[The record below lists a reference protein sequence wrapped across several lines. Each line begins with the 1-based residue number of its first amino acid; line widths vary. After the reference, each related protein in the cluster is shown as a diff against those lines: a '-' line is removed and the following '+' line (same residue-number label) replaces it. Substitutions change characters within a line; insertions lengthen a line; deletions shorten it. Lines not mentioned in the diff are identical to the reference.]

1 MRSFFFLQ
9 LQKHLEGL
17 TDDKGESLVK
27 TYDLW
32 NEQVDF
38 IEEEEPFARPAVFL
52 EFMPYKWQMLSA
64 ATQTAT
70 VPIRLHIVTD
80 WKGSSRKGSKYQQQ
94 TLERFILLEKISRHL
109 HNFLG
114 NDGSVF
120 FDMFRRTASDTNHNH
135 SELIEDIEEY
145 TFRVTQKL

>member
-9 LQKHLEGL
+9 LQKRLQEL
-17 TDDKGESLVK
+17 TDDKGDALVK

-70 VPIRLHIVTD
+70 VPIRLHVVTD
-80 WKGSSRKGSKYQQQ
+80 WKGSSKKGSRYQEQ
-94 TLERFILLEKISRHL
+94 TLRRFDLLDKLSGHL

-114 NDGSVF
+114 NDGKVF

-135 SELIEDIEEY
+135 AEVIEDIEEY
-145 TFRVTQKL
+145 TFRVTQKI

>member
-9 LQKHLEGL
+9 IQEHLERL
-17 TDDKGESLVK
+17 TDDKGEALVK

-52 EFMPYKWQMLSA
+52 EFMLSA

-94 TLERFILLEKISRHL
+94 TLERFSLLEKISRHL
-109 HNFLG
+109 HNFQG